1 MIFIFRQ
8 EKEILRKIRKMLND
22 SSVQRRHQRI
32 MLNIHISFLAWLTEF
47 FGFFLLFL
55 GIYVVG
61 HENNIVTYS
70 MQILT
75 LIVYFN
81 LLPSVLLMNSSEF
94 KDPASE
100 SPVYER
106 FLGLFNWQ
114 YKEDLDK
121 DENNDD
127 GGEGEDYKQEANRYD
142 DQQHAIPNNKHVN
155 PLVDLENDNTE

>member
-1 MIFIFRQ
+1 
-8 EKEILRKIRKMLND
+8 MLND

-32 MLNIHISFLAWLTEF
+32 MLNIHISFLAWLIEF

-55 GIYVVG
+55 GMYVVG

-70 MQILT
+70 MQTLT

-94 KDPASE
+94 KDLASE

-106 FLGLFNWQ
+106 FLNLFNWQ
-114 YKEDLDK
+114 YREDPDKE
-121 DENNDD
+121 ENDD
-127 GGEGEDYKQEANRYD
+127 EEGEGEDHNQEANRYD
-142 DQQHAIPNNKHVN
+142 DQLHAIPNNQSVN
-155 PLVDLENDNTE
+155 PIVDLENDSTE

>member
-1 MIFIFRQ
+1 
-8 EKEILRKIRKMLND
+8 MLND

-32 MLNIHISFLAWLTEF
+32 MLNIHISFLAWLIEF

-55 GIYVVG
+55 GMYVVG

-70 MQILT
+70 MQTLT

-94 KDPASE
+94 KDLASE

-106 FLGLFNWQ
+106 FLNLFNWQ
-114 YKEDLDK
+114 YREDPDKE
-121 DENNDD
+121 ENDD
-127 GGEGEDYKQEANRYD
+127 EEGEGEDHNQEANRYD
-142 DQQHAIPNNKHVN
+142 DQLHAIPNNQSVN
-155 PLVDLENDNTE
+155 LIVDLENDNTE

>member
-1 MIFIFRQ
+1 
-8 EKEILRKIRKMLND
+8 MLND

-47 FGFFLLFL
+47 LGFCLMFL

-70 MQILT
+70 MQTLT

-94 KDPASE
+94 KDFASE
-100 SPVYER
+100 SLLYER
-106 FLGLFNWQ
+106 FLNLFNWQ
-114 YKEDLDK
+114 FSEDLDK
-121 DENNDD
+121 EENDD
-127 GGEGEDYKQEANRYD
+127 EGGEGEDYNQGTNRYD
-142 DQQHAIPNNKHVN
+142 DQQHAINNNQPVN
-155 PLVDLENDNTE
+155 PIIDLENDSTE

>member
-1 MIFIFRQ
+1 
-8 EKEILRKIRKMLND
+8 MLND

-55 GIYVVG
+55 GMYVVG

-70 MQILT
+70 MQTLT

-81 LLPSVLLMNSSEF
+81 LLPSVLLMNSSKF
-94 KDPASE
+94 KDLASE

-106 FLGLFNWQ
+106 FLNLFNWQ
-114 YKEDLDK
+114 YRKDPEKE
-121 DENNDD
+121 ENDD
-127 GGEGEDYKQEANRYD
+127 EEAEGDDYNQEANGYD
-142 DQQHAIPNNKHVN
+142 DQLHAIPNNRSVN
-155 PLVDLENDNTE
+155 PIVDLENDCSE